1 MMNKLLLV
9 KPKDR
14 IPVDKAILEDL
25 KRWREALAKNI
36 FRNNPQLF
44 HSEDPEKDADF
55 LREISPINHVDKIK
69 APLLVIQGA
78 NDPRVPKSE
87 ADQIVEAIRKRNG
100 IVEYLLFSDE
110 GHGLAKLENRITAY
124 TAIADFLDKYLVD

>member
-1 MMNKLLLV
+1 L
-9 KPKDR
+9 R
-14 IPVDKAILEDL
+14 IAEYG
-25 KRWREALAKNI
+25 
-36 FRNNPQLF
+36 
-44 HSEDPEKDADF
+44 DPEKDADF

-87 ADQIVEAIRKRNG
+87 AGQIVEAIRERNG
-100 IVEYLLFSDE
+100 IVEYLLFDDE